1 MLLPSISMSSF
12 FSMLH
17 RSQPDDTVVLLRHM
31 ESPEPPAA
39 PAPSLLAPWRARSP
53 IELRNK
59 KLEHALRSIN
69 TVAMTPAGVNAEI
82 VRRAHKETARVEALS
97 DFWMGTRDSLAGGEG
112 EGVAGS
118 FSRR

>member
-1 MLLPSISMSSF
+1 MPLPSISMPSF
-12 FSMLH
+12 FSLPH
-17 RSQPDDTVVLLRHM
+17 RSQPDDTVVLLRHR

-39 PAPSLLAPWRARSP
+39 PAPSLLAPWRARPP
-53 IELRNK
+53 IEPRNK

-69 TVAMTPAGVNAEI
+69 TVAMAPAGVNAEI
-82 VRRAHKETARVEALS
+82 VRRAHKETARAEALS
-97 DFWMGTRDSLAGGEG
+97 DFWMGTSDMPGG